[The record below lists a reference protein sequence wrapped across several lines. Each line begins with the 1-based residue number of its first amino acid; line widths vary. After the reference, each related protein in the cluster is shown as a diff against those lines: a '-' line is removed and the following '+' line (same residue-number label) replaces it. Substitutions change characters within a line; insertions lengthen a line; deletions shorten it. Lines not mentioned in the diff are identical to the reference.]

1 MFLPEQLPGL
11 RRQIR
16 AQAERD
22 YEILGDLVAQ
32 ARAMAPGVRPIR
44 PRSATSVALTAT
56 KPPES

>member
-16 AQAERD
+16 AQAGRD
-22 YEILGDLVAQ
+22 YGILDDLVAQ

-44 PRSATSVALTAT
+44 PRSAG
-56 KPPES
+56 